1 MITAYCYH
9 NPEGACSEMNC
20 ATAASTQALVTA
32 LLLQV
37 SNDCVDAAADVL
49 AVVLCRCLSFPAC
62 SSLCALASAI
72 SPMRALRLRPE
83 DSCRVSFACCYT
95 YAGLGFCLMKCS
107 RMRGAPLLKSRN
119 SGIWHQH
126 RASRKSAPSVP

>member
-1 MITAYCYH
+1 
-9 NPEGACSEMNC
+9 MNR

-49 AVVLCRCLSFPAC
+49 AVALCRCLSFLHAPP
-62 SSLCALASAI
+62 ALASAI
-72 SPMRALRLRPE
+72 SPMRALRLLPE

-95 YAGLGFCLMKCS
+95 YAGILPHEVLADAGGTAGEILES
-107 RMRGAPLLKSRN
+107 
-119 SGIWHQH
+119 WHL
-126 RASRKSAPSVP
+126 ASSIS